1 MGQET
6 VWTQDVCDTTWI
18 QPKKLL
24 RRWGFSQV
32 ILTIGHSGFLGRSE
46 GWSDGRR
53 NVSKHLGF
61 AGLGPQAVV
70 VSFQTRHKI
79 SIYERYLE
87 QIPRPPWVRCAEQGS
102 CVISVWEKKP
112 NCCPGEESHVG
123 SCRGLGGGLTSDAV
137 GMCRLRRTGSHLL
150 TVGWAGA
157 LSAVDLRCCVHAS
170 LPMFG
175 SLGLAS
181 VPPHCRIYW
190 REKSEATRVLGELH
204 GASVSSP
211 RTSN

>member
-1 MGQET
+1 MGGE
-6 VWTQDVCDTTWI
+6 I
-18 QPKKLL
+18 
-24 RRWGFSQV
+24 
-32 ILTIGHSGFLGRSE
+32 
-46 GWSDGRR
+46 
-53 NVSKHLGF
+53 VSIDLGF
-61 AGLGPQAVV
+61 ARLGPQAVV
-70 VSFQTRHKI
+70 VSHQARHKI

-87 QIPRPPWVRCAEQGS
+87 QIPRPPWVRCAQQGS
-102 CVISVWEKKP
+102 CVMSVWEKKS

-137 GMCRLRRTGSHLL
+137 GTCRLRRTGSHLL

-170 LPMFG
+170 LPMLG
-175 SLGLAS
+175 SLGFAS
-181 VPPHCRIYW
+181 VPRHSRNYW
-190 REKSEATRVLGELH
+190 REKSKATRVLGELH

>member
-1 MGQET
+1 VAQAT
-6 VWTQDVCDTTWI
+6 LWTQDVCDTTWI
-18 QPKKLL
+18 QPKKHLG
-24 RRWGFSQV
+24 RWGFSQV
-32 ILTIGHSGFLGRSE
+32 ILAIGHSGFLGRSE

-53 NVSKHLGF
+53 NGSKDLGL
-61 AGLGPQAVV
+61 ARLGTQAVV
-70 VSFQTRHKI
+70 VSFHTRHKI

-87 QIPRPPWVRCAEQGS
+87 QIPRPPWVRCAQQGP
-102 CVISVWEKKP
+102 CVMSVWGKKS

-123 SCRGLGGGLTSDAV
+123 SRRGLGGGLKSDAV
-137 GMCRLRRTGSHLL
+137 GTCRLRRTGSQLL

-170 LPMFG
+170 LPALG
-175 SLGLAS
+175 SLGFAL
-181 VPPHCRIYW
+181 VPRHCRIYW

-204 GASVSSP
+204 GASVSSR